1 MKDVKFEYLYNGQVI
16 PSENLTSTHLDHA
29 MGKNEYVI
37 AGNFEHIDS
46 VQDIT
51 LLVKA
56 NDGDFQQKLVVRPCL
71 VVPRKSSSQPRD
83 LDLNGPRNCFP
94 SVFWNRT
101 ENEEFLDRL
110 WAFKRINYLL
120 GDQND
125 CSKGIDVFDKD
136 KKLSTRSTKASKNIS
151 ENCKKEATD
160 LALKYN
166 FVTDVTSMIVE
177 EEDEYVNKG
186 SIHVS
191 KVGKNDLIEEF
202 PVDYDFFLQESNP
215 LSASTFSLSGG

>member
-1 MKDVKFEYLYNGQVI
+1 MVNGERIV
-16 PSENLTSTHLDHA
+16 PKNLTSTTIGNVFGSA
-29 MGKNEYVI
+29 EYSI
-37 AGNFEHIDS
+37 AGAIPKDEEVNEIQVTVRAEAESEPFEK
-46 VQDIT
+46 
-51 LLVKA
+51 LLVLKKCQDTPHHQ
-56 NDGDFQQKLVVRPCL
+56 DGIGISPCL
-71 VVPRKSSSQPRD
+71 
-83 LDLNGPRNCFP
+83 
-94 SVFWNRT
+94 SVIPKPIWKQTQT
-101 ENEEFLDRL
+101 EKFMEKL

>member
-1 MKDVKFEYLYNGQVI
+1 MVNGERIV
-16 PSENLTSTHLDHA
+16 PKNLTSTTIGNVFGSA
-29 MGKNEYVI
+29 EYSI
-37 AGNFEHIDS
+37 AGAIPKDEEVNEIQVTVRAEAGSEPFEK
-46 VQDIT
+46 
-51 LLVKA
+51 LLVLKKCQ
-56 NDGDFQQKLVVRPCL
+56 DTPHHQVGIGISPCL
-71 VVPRKSSSQPRD
+71 
-83 LDLNGPRNCFP
+83 
-94 SVFWNRT
+94 SVIPKPIWKQTQT
-101 ENEEFLDRL
+101 EKFMEKL